1 MSLNQVHITTP
12 EQVSINFKI
21 AGLGSRASANI
32 IDWVILIL
40 INVGITFSLIKF
52 SEAYPNTDPLSEA
65 ASSYLTAIMIVLL
78 FLLLWGYFVFFE
90 FFSSGRTPG
99 KMIVGIKV
107 IQDNGQSITFLAS
120 AVRNLFRIIDF
131 LPVLFLLGIIMIFL
145 HSRHKRIGDLA
156 AGTLVIYQPKSKRK
170 KKNNPLEKVIE
181 RRLNTQQI
189 ALDLNEW
196 SKQKIGIREWELLNT
211 YMIRRA
217 SLSQAD
223 RENIAR
229 QVAGILF
236 PLLGVDLAYEHFD
249 EVENYLFALYLQV
262 REDWQ

>member
-170 KKNNPLEKVIE
+170 KKTIPW
-181 RRLNTQQI
+181 RR
-189 ALDLNEW
+189 
-196 SKQKIGIREWELLNT
+196 
-211 YMIRRA
+211 
-217 SLSQAD
+217 
-223 RENIAR
+223 
-229 QVAGILF
+229 
-236 PLLGVDLAYEHFD
+236 
-249 EVENYLFALYLQV
+249 
-262 REDWQ
+262 